1 MALTT
6 SEVRLAPEGSVWVAP
21 VGTTEPTNT
30 STAWATVD
38 ADWLDFGYISE
49 DGVSLTPSVDTNSIR
64 AWQSLHDLKRP
75 IVGVEFEVSF
85 VPMQVNQTTVGVY
98 FLGEEDGFT
107 NVGGTTGR
115 LEIPNSPGTQ
125 ERALG
130 IEWTDDE
137 GDVNRLVIPRAQI
150 TDREALQLQRPE
162 ALTFGVTFVALAG
175 PAGYMGVLLS
185 DNVDLIPAT

>member
-1 MALTT
+1 MALDTQ
-6 SEVRLAPEGSVWVAP
+6 EVRLAPNGTVWVGP
-21 VGTTEPTNT
+21 VGVTEPTDVT
-30 STAWATVD
+30 TAWATVD
-38 ADWLDFGYISE
+38 PDWMDFGYISE
-49 DGVSLTPSVDTNSIR
+49 DGVSITPSVDTNSIR

-98 FLGEEDGFT
+98 FLGTEDDFT
-107 NVGGTTGR
+107 NTGVGR

-130 IEWTDDE
+130 IEWVDDE
-137 GDVNRLVIPRAQI
+137 GDVNRLVVPRAQI

-175 PAGYMGVLLS
+175 PNGYMGVLLS
-185 DNVDLIPAT
+185 DNPDLVPAT